1 MEIIIVVLTVA
12 LLSGIKICTVPDNKE
27 YLSRSYTLCC
37 KGILS
42 LLIMFCHIQ
51 FNRVYLEPFKIF
63 NYAGNFIV
71 SIFFFYSGYGVM
83 FSYMSKGIEYKKFFF
98 KKRILKILY
107 IYIIFNILY
116 IITDLL
122 LKISISNILLN
133 KDLIVSHSW
142 YIVDIIILYLGYW
155 MSIKISN
162 NNNVIFLLNL
172 LFGFFIMKV
181 FNCANMDSYWYI
193 TILNF
198 SMGTLYAIIKEKMD
212 MINLK
217 SINKNIILPAIKG
230 IITVLVYL
238 ALLMV
243 WIKNINYAIKTLIYM
258 LATIV
263 FINMGQFI
271 KFKNNIFQ
279 FLGKISMEIHLTHGL
294 LEIVGQRIDTVNDN
308 NFLYGSFVI
317 VGTIAIGTIL
327 NKIFTKIFKGGNHE
341 NISSQSNIIH
351 I

>member
-1 MEIIIVVLTVA
+1 
-12 LLSGIKICTVPDNKE
+12 
-27 YLSRSYTLCC
+27 
-37 KGILS
+37 
-42 LLIMFCHIQ
+42 
-51 FNRVYLEPFKIF
+51 
-63 NYAGNFIV
+63 
-71 SIFFFYSGYGVM
+71 
-83 FSYMSKGIEYKKFFF
+83 
-98 KKRILKILY
+98 
-107 IYIIFNILY
+107 
-116 IITDLL
+116 
-122 LKISISNILLN
+122 
-133 KDLIVSHSW
+133 
-142 YIVDIIILYLGYW
+142 
-155 MSIKISN
+155 
-162 NNNVIFLLNL
+162 
-172 LFGFFIMKV
+172 
-181 FNCANMDSYWYI
+181 
-193 TILNF
+193 
-198 SMGTLYAIIKEKMD
+198 MGTLYAIIKEKMD

-279 FLGKISMEIHLTHGL
+279 FLGKISMEIYLTHGL

-327 NKIFTKIFKGGNHE
+327 NKIFTKIFKRFRTG
-341 NISSQSNIIH
+341 
-351 I
+351 